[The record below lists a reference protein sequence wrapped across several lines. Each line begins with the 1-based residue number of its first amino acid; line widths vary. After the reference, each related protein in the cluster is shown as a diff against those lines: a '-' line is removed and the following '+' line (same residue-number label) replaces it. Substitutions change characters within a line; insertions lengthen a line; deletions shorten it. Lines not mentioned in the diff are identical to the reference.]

1 MPPPSPLNPA
11 GGAPDELTRRSDP
24 APDRPPALQHAA
36 TTAAG
41 RRTSRDAP
49 RSAPPGPF
57 DLDLHPELRRRLA
70 RRLRHLLTAGP
81 LDAGEM
87 AAELQL
93 EPELI
98 VLLLRDLRANPRGRL
113 HTTVRRGHVCWWW
126 QDTKTKESAK
136 DDGRDSGAKKKGK
149 RRGSKS
155 S

>member
-1 MPPPSPLNPA
+1 MPPPSPVNPA
-11 GGAPDELTRRSDP
+11 GGAPHELTRR
-24 APDRPPALQHAA
+24 AA
-36 TTAAG
+36 TPLD

-113 HTTVRRGHVCWWW
+113 HTTVRHGHVCWWW
-126 QDTKTKESAK
+126 QDTKSKDSSK
-136 DDGRDSGAKKKGK
+136 DDGREPGAKKKGK